1 MSEIKLHPQPL
12 GVFAGPPGGLLLP
25 SLDSLPQFRQEGQ
38 LILSALLKGQI
49 DDNMSSF
56 PEPWLF
62 YREAATGNI
71 DNALAALN
79 EQQAWAE
86 ASEQGWLFEFNRF
99 VLQGNSEIYQSL
111 HRQLGDSNSES
122 SALLEAT
129 AYLHGLKDELTYDPE
144 QIQAPEVQAYLQSTR
159 AHQHLSRQQ
168 MPEGLEKLREAAQKV
183 ESISPIFAARL
194 HGECGTAGGEQ
205 PQYNDLAIEHY
216 QKALALLEAA
226 TLAGLKALRAELA
239 LELGM
244 CCQMFSEG
252 RRDKLLASIYAYQ
265 QALLYFHREGPQP
278 YNYGLAHMNL
288 ALVYLSMPMND
299 EAERLRPAIAVQSL
313 REALK
318 IFTRESNTRM
328 WASATLNL
336 ANALQHVPSTH
347 NEANLW
353 EAVQLYQDILEV
365 RKESDDPL
373 AYGRVLAN
381 QGNALAHLGAFSRA
395 EPTLRRALAI
405 FTEQKDENAS
415 TIEEMLQ
422 EIAARR
428 SEVGN
433 I

>member
-1 MSEIKLHPQPL
+1 M
-12 GVFAGPPGGLLLP
+12 
-25 SLDSLPQFRQEGQ
+25 
-38 LILSALLKGQI
+38 SALLKGQV
-49 DDNMSSF
+49 DDGISKF
-56 PEPWLF
+56 PEPWQF
-62 YREAATGNI
+62 YREAAAGNI
-71 DNALAALN
+71 DKALAALN
-79 EQQAWAE
+79 SQQAWAE
-86 ASEQGWLFEFNRF
+86 ASQQAWLFEFNRF
-99 VLQGNSEIYQSL
+99 VLQGNSEIYQTLQKQIS
-111 HRQLGDSNSES
+111 HNNGES
-122 SALLEAT
+122 RALLEAT
-129 AYLHGLKDELTYDPE
+129 AYLHGLEDELTYDLE
-144 QIQAPEVQAYLQSTR
+144 QIQAPEIQAYLQSAR
-159 AHQHLSRQQ
+159 AHQLLSQHK
-168 MPEGLEKLREAAQKV
+168 MPEGMEKLSEAAQLV

-194 HGECGTAGGEQ
+194 HGECGTAGGELK
-205 PQYNDLAIEHY
+205 QYNDLAIEHY
-216 QKALALLEAA
+216 QKALSLLEPA
-226 TLAGLKALRAELA
+226 TLSSLKALRAELA

-244 CCQMFSEG
+244 CCQIFSEG

-318 IFTRESNTRM
+318 IFTRESNARM

-373 AYGRVLAN
+373 TYGRVLAN

-395 EPTLRRALAI
+395 EPTLHRALAI